1 MQEVQEVQEAQ
12 EDAIMAIYNR
22 HLNATHKALSDSS
35 LRVNACF
42 SQIQVK
48 HDRCLFDLAMLAR
61 REAEICKEANII
73 GKKIQEMTDQK

>member
-1 MQEVQEVQEAQ
+1 MQEMQEVQEAQ

-35 LRVNACF
+35 REFNACF